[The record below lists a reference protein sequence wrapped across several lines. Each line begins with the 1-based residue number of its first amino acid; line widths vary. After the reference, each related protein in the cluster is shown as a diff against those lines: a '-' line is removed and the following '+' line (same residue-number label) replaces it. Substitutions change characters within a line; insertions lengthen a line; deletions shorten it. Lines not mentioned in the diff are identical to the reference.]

1 MFTAFQMTLNGSL
14 INKEHLD
21 SVLELET
28 FMAEKVNSYASI
40 IVFKDN
46 GACVEYTNN
55 GVGYDRIFRIPPC
68 PIWAHAGGF

>member
-1 MFTAFQMTLNGSL
+1 MFTAFQMALNGAL

-21 SVLELET
+21 SFEELES
-28 FMAEKVNSYASI
+28 FMEQKVNSYASI

-68 PIWAHAGGF
+68 AAWATPAGF